1 MGWLAEPQT
10 YIAFLTLLILE
21 IVLGVDNIIFISILS
36 GKLPVEQRKKA
47 WQLGLGL
54 ALVLRLI
61 LVAAISWIM
70 SLSNEFFT
78 WPWLSQEAIEA
89 AHAAAKAHGKHAV
102 TGLSGKGLILL
113 VGGLFLMYKAVKE
126 IHEKLEGS
134 EHEQKIGT
142 VTFQSVIIQILM
154 LDLVF
159 SLDSVITA
167 VGMVSH
173 VEIMIAAIIGGV
185 AIMLFLAE
193 RIAEFV
199 HKHPTIK
206 MLALAF
212 LVLIGVT
219 LVAEGTGQHI
229 EKGYIYFAMA
239 FSVGVEMLNL
249 RMKSKKAPVKLHE
262 KYEAEPEAKA

>member
-1 MGWLAEPQT
+1 MGWLSEPQT
-10 YIAFLTLLILE
+10 YIAFLTLLVLE

-47 WQLGLGL
+47 WRLGLSL
-54 ALVLRLI
+54 ALLLRICLVL
-61 LVAAISWIM
+61 AIGWVM
-70 SLSNEFFT
+70 SLSTEFFT
-78 WPWLSQEAIEA
+78 WPWLSQEAITA
-89 AHAAAKAHGKHAV
+89 AHAAAKEHGGHAV

-113 VGGLFLMYKAVKE
+113 VGGLFLIYKAVKE
-126 IHEKLEGS
+126 IHEKLEGDT
-134 EHEQKIGT
+134 HEQSIGA
-142 VTFQSVIIQILM
+142 VTFQSVIVQILL

-173 VEIMIAAIIGGV
+173 IEIMIAAIIGGV

-193 RIAEFV
+193 KIADFV
-199 HKHPTIK
+199 HKHPTVK

-219 LVAEGTGQHI
+219 LIAESTGQHI
-229 EKGYIYFAMA
+229 EKGYVYFAMA
-239 FSVGVEMLNL
+239 FAVGVEMLNL
-249 RMKSKKAPVKLHE
+249 RMKSKKKPVKLHE
-262 KYEAEPEAKA
+262 RFEEEQSPNQ